1 MLVEAVSA
9 MPSGHLLGKPGVHRA
24 VVLLGGDHSGSVGSE
39 LDECSWKR
47 SDSCLVRLQ
56 FYLLEFVTV
65 KGSEL
70 KMQ

>member
-9 MPSGHLLGKPGVHRA
+9 MPSGHLLGKPGVHLA
-24 VVLLGGDHSGSVGSE
+24 GVLLGGERVGSE
-39 LDECSWKR
+39 LDECSWKG
-47 SDSCLVRLQ
+47 SGSCLVRLQ
-56 FYLLEFVTV
+56 FYLVEFVTG